1 MRTNDKLSGFRRAN
15 AKRLRANTTSAEDRL
30 WRALD
35 RVPLVK
41 THFRR
46 QAPIGP
52 YVVDFVS
59 LRARLVIELDGPS
72 HTQPGAAEKD
82 ARRTAWLES
91 EGYRVLRFWNADV
104 FDNIDG
110 VLDTIHAAFYPPSP
124 QAEGEVRRFTLKG
137 KADARFSPQAPRH
150 NSRRAAR
157 AGRRSRLRNS
167 SRALWRGGGAPAP
180 RACESSGRSSA
191 SARWPGRRFP
201 PSSPLRARCRA

>member
-1 MRTNDKLSGFRRAN
+1 MKTNDGLSGFRRAN

-72 HTQPGAAEKD
+72 HTEPGGAEKD

-91 EGYRVLRFWNADV
+91 EGYRVLRFWNAEV
-104 FDNIDG
+104 YDNIDG
-110 VLDTIHAAFYPPSP
+110 VLDTIHAALYPPS
-124 QAEGEVRRFTLKG
+124 R
-137 KADARFSPQAPRH
+137 
-150 NSRRAAR
+150 
-157 AGRRSRLRNS
+157 
-167 SRALWRGGGAPAP
+167 
-180 RACESSGRSSA
+180 
-191 SARWPGRRFP
+191 
-201 PSSPLRARCRA
+201 

>member
-72 HTQPGAAEKD
+72 HTEPGAAEKD

-91 EGYRVLRFWNADV
+91 EGYRVLRFWNAEV
-104 FDNIDG
+104 YDNIDG
-110 VLDTIHAAFYPPSP
+110 VLDTIH
-124 QAEGEVRRFTLKG
+124 V
-137 KADARFSPQAPRH
+137 
-150 NSRRAAR
+150 
-157 AGRRSRLRNS
+157 
-167 SRALWRGGGAPAP
+167 ALY
-180 RACESSGRSSA
+180 
-191 SARWPGRRFP
+191 
-201 PSSPLRARCRA
+201 PSSP